1 MPSPQQEA
9 ASAQC
14 IFCKII
20 KGEVQSF
27 RVYEDALSIAILD
40 INPGAK
46 GHLLLLPKEH
56 HSLLPNMPEEL
67 IAHLGQVA
75 KWLAHTTKK
84 VMVCDGVD
92 IFGATGGL
100 AGQNA
105 PHVML
110 HIIPR
115 FNNDKIE
122 IDLKLQRAAPEQLI
136 KIRQALAG
144 KIKEHLGYDVKKGG
158 EPAQKPAAQENP
170 EPEKEAS
177 AESPNEGKVESQAE
191 EEVGLDD
198 IASLLG
204 GGK

>member
-9 ASAQC
+9 SAAQC

-46 GHLLLLPKEH
+46 GHILLLPKEH

-84 VMVCDGVD
+84 VMVCEGVD
-92 IFGATGGL
+92 IFTATGGM

-122 IDLKLQRAAPEQLI
+122 LDLKLQKASPEQLM

-144 KIKEHLGYDVKKGG
+144 KIKENLGYDIKKHE
-158 EPAQKPAAQENP
+158 EPKEPAAQNS
-170 EPEKEAS
+170 EPEAEVS
-177 AESPNEGKVESQAE
+177 AESQTERKSESQDE
-191 EEVGLDD
+191 EDVGLDD

-204 GGK
+204 GEK